1 MIRSDYI
8 LKMIA
13 QLAVALR
20 QVLKL
25 RASKRDDDALRE
37 IDLTLQKLCGL
48 NSHLVNA
55 LSEDSLAQTLRAG
68 AALDIG
74 KALVIAE
81 MLHEE
86 ANILADRGDE
96 EGSVGRYRKA
106 LRLYTEALLERE
118 EVQLPDYRPRVDAVA
133 EALEEF
139 VLPVDLADRLIR
151 YYEKQG
157 DFAAAGDVVGLLLE
171 DGDDG
176 AEAVARSFHDRM
188 RERGHPNVRI

>member
-86 ANILADRGDE
+86 ANMATRRAASGGIGRRC
-96 EGSVGRYRKA
+96 GSTRRRCSNVKR
-106 LRLYTEALLERE
+106 
-118 EVQLPDYRPRVDAVA
+118 AVA
-133 EALEEF
+133 SPARVWTRSQSASEF
-139 VLPVDLADRLIR
+139 GYTCGSADRLIR
-151 YYEKQG
+151 YHEGSRVTSWQPG
-157 DFAAAGDVVGLLLE
+157 
-171 DGDDG
+171 
-176 AEAVARSFHDRM
+176 M
-188 RERGHPNVRI
+188 

>member
-96 EGSVGRYRKA
+96 EGSVGRYRKS
-106 LRLYTEALLERE
+106 LRLYTEALLDRE
-118 EVQLPDYRPRVDAVA
+118 DVQLPDYRPRVDAVA
-133 EALEEF
+133 AALEEY
-139 VLPVDLADRLIR
+139 VLPVDLADRLVR

-157 DFAAAGDVVGLLLE
+157 DFAAAEEVVSLLVE
-171 DGDDG
+171 DGGEG
-176 AEAVARSFHDRM
+176 AEDVAQAFHNRM
-188 RERGHPNVRI
+188 RDRG